1 MSFMDWM
8 KPVLSIIEVA
18 VGIAA
23 MIILVIFSMK
33 PTDTIMLTNGLLAI
47 LILVQLF
54 IVNIL
59 LKTHEKG
66 GKKR

>member
-1 MSFMDWM
+1 MSFMDWI
-8 KPVLSIIEVA
+8 KPMLCFIEIL
-18 VGIAA
+18 VGLVA
-23 MIILVIFSMK
+23 MIILCVFAMK
-33 PTDTIMLTNGLLAI
+33 PTDTIMLTNGLLTV

-66 GKKR
+66 GRKR